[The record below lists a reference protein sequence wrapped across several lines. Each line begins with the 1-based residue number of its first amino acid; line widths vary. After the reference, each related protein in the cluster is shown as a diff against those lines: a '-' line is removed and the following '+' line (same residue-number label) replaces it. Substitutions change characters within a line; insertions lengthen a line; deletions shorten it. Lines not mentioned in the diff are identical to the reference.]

1 MNKLIE
7 IPLYR
12 IAHCRAGDKGDRSNI
27 SVIAWRPEFYTVLVN
42 QVTIESVRLHFSFR
56 NPGKITRYLLPNIHA
71 MNLVIDEVLDGG
83 VNQALNLDSH
93 GKALSYWLLD
103 MNVSAP
109 AEWKPLLA
117 GPVEE

>member
-42 QVTIESVRLHFSFR
+42 QVTIESVR
-56 NPGKITRYLLPNIHA
+56 
-71 MNLVIDEVLDGG
+71 
-83 VNQALNLDSH
+83 
-93 GKALSYWLLD
+93 
-103 MNVSAP
+103 
-109 AEWKPLLA
+109 
-117 GPVEE
+117 